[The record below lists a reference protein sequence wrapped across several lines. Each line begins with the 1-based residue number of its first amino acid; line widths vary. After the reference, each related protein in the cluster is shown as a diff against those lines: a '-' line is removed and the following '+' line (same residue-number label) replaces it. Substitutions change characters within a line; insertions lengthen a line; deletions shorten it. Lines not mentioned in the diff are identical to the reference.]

1 MRPKQVIVLCS
12 LAKLSGQPTEMLEGG
27 GGIVMGW
34 YLIQVEY
41 RYFYYSCFLLH
52 KAGQCTIP
60 AWSTDSV
67 YLYLLK
73 VKYSLIS
80 SLINRFSLDRA
91 GLGSV

>member
-41 RYFYYSCFLLH
+41 QHFYCSCFMLH
-52 KAGQCTIP
+52 KAC
-60 AWSTDSV
+60 
-67 YLYLLK
+67 
-73 VKYSLIS
+73 
-80 SLINRFSLDRA
+80 
-91 GLGSV
+91 